1 MSKKE
6 EELVNLRV
14 RVEVKDKAKEHAENI
29 GITLKEFTEE
39 VLRYFIRY
47 KLNPFEVN
55 QTEDLP
61 KEVNRLRNH
70 IFSFLKTQEQQ
81 LIIPLLEKSTLIER
95 NTKSMLEDLAKL
107 EEQLYRIYIL
117 LFKIKTIQ
125 DISLSTLYNLSDQD
139 DKFIEELIK
148 NNKLKYEN
156 EINNFESQIEQELS
170 GNRSKL

>member
-6 EELVNLRV
+6 EKLVNLRV

-29 GITLKEFTEE
+29 DLTLKEFTEE
-39 VLRYFIRY
+39 ALRYFIRY
-47 KLNPFEVN
+47 KLNPIEVN

-81 LIIPLLEKSTLIER
+81 FIIPILEKSTLIER

-156 EINNFESQIEQELS
+156 EINNFESQIDKELS
-170 GNRSKL
+170 ENRNK